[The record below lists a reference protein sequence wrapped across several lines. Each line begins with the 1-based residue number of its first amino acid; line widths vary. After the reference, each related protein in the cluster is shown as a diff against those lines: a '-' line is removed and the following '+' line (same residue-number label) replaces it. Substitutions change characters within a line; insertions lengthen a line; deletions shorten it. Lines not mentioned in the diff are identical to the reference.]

1 MSHLS
6 ESDLKSMPKKPLN
19 AYFKYR
25 MERMEAHAGQD
36 KPSKLAKKDW
46 DNLDEKE
53 KQALEDSFKA

>member
-25 MERMEAHAGQD
+25 MERMEAHAGED
-36 KPSKLAKKDW
+36 YPGKLAQQDW
-46 DNLDEKE
+46 DSLDEEQK
-53 KQALEDSFKA
+53 KALEDSYKA